1 MTESLAFRLSDL
13 KMITDSLTLTVGY
26 DRANCTTGSYQG
38 EIHIDHYGRSVP
50 KAAHGT
56 IHLDPP
62 TNLGSRLIDAAVSL
76 YAQITSPQLL
86 VRRIS
91 IAANRVIEDHGIYQ
105 LNLFTDMK
113 KLEREKKLQETML
126 DIKKRFG
133 KNSVLKG
140 TSFLDGATM
149 RERNG
154 QIGGH
159 KA

>member
-1 MTESLAFRLSDL
+1 M
-13 KMITDSLTLTVGY
+13 
-26 DRANCTTGSYQG
+26 
-38 EIHIDHYGRSVP
+38 
-50 KAAHGT
+50 
-56 IHLDPP
+56 
-62 TNLGSRLIDAAVSL
+62 
-76 YAQITSPQLL
+76 
-86 VRRIS
+86 RRIS

>member
-1 MTESLAFRLSDL
+1 
-13 KMITDSLTLTVGY
+13 MIQKHHAIERVYVSVSSIFDSTGYMQPTSITWTD
-26 DRANCTTGSYQG
+26 
-38 EIHIDHYGRSVP
+38 GRSVP

>member
-1 MTESLAFRLSDL
+1 
-13 KMITDSLTLTVGY
+13 
-26 DRANCTTGSYQG
+26 
-38 EIHIDHYGRSVP
+38 
-50 KAAHGT
+50 
-56 IHLDPP
+56 
-62 TNLGSRLIDAAVSL
+62 
-76 YAQITSPQLL
+76 
-86 VRRIS
+86 
-91 IAANRVIEDHGIYQ
+91 
-105 LNLFTDMK
+105 MK
-113 KLEREKKLQETML
+113 KLEREKKLQETIL